1 MQEYNK
7 HISFVLLSYKR
18 KENYFLEC
26 LYEHSNSDAFTCIY
40 SRYRAQYSKRTKQ
53 WRPVTILKTKEYK
66 YIPALIAKVF
76 EKHVKTGSV
85 NRRIVRSSD
94 DPRNIAENIAINPR
108 PTIAHLIQTHQ
119 SRF

>member
-1 MQEYNK
+1 M
-7 HISFVLLSYKR
+7 
-18 KENYFLEC
+18 EC
-26 LYEHSNSDAFTCIY
+26 LYEHSNSDAFIY
-40 SRYRAQYSKRTKQ
+40 SRYLAQYSKRTKQ
-53 WRPVTILKTKEYK
+53 WRPVTILKPKEYK

-85 NRRIVRSSD
+85 NWRIVRCSD

-108 PTIAHLIQTHQ
+108 PTIEHLIQTHQ